1 MYFRRSGFILT
12 DLGASSDYRK
22 RRLVRTDQTGLRI
35 EGHARL
41 RSSYPFQERAITQSL
56 KTRHL
61 GREISIATEC
71 TSTNDIVKR
80 SAEMGAPHGFV
91 SISETQS
98 AGRGRLGRS
107 WVSPVGGIWL
117 SILLRPPSH
126 QSFLDSL
133 PLLGALA
140 IAEAVNSQLGI
151 KARVRWPNDVVVD
164 NRKIAG
170 VLAEAMSKGN
180 ELVYAILGLGI
191 NANFSVDEIGAFTN
205 VATLQSLRGA
215 PIDRV
220 ALISSVLFEVEKLYE
235 LLCAGIVENIV
246 ALLREREC
254 SRGKSV
260 RVKVQGR
267 ELRGTV
273 DDYETLGRVRI
284 LTLQGSQSIDTNML
298 LSVEYQSN

>member
-1 MYFRRSGFILT
+1 
-12 DLGASSDYRK
+12 
-22 RRLVRTDQTGLRI
+22 
-35 EGHARL
+35 
-41 RSSYPFQERAITQSL
+41 
-56 KTRHL
+56 
-61 GREISIATEC
+61 
-71 TSTNDIVKR
+71 
-80 SAEMGAPHGFV
+80 
-91 SISETQS
+91 
-98 AGRGRLGRS
+98 
-107 WVSPVGGIWL
+107 
-117 SILLRPPSH
+117 
-126 QSFLDSL
+126 
-133 PLLGALA
+133 
-140 IAEAVNSQLGI
+140 
-151 KARVRWPNDVVVD
+151 VVD

-170 VLAEAMSKGN
+170 VLVEAKSKGN
-180 ELVYAILGLGI
+180 ELAYAILGFGI

-215 PIDRV
+215 SIDRV
-220 ALISSVLFEVEKLYE
+220 ALISSVLFEVENLYE
-235 LLCAGIVENIV
+235 LLCAGMVENIV